1 MEIALESIKNILQ
14 FQRYK
19 TISKYMK
26 VWFGKT
32 LKAEMAPHV
41 VPHIRN
47 ETL

>member
-1 MEIALESIKNILQ
+1 
-14 FQRYK
+14 
-19 TISKYMK
+19 MK